1 MIGEGGKAYFE
12 ECWKQP
18 DVLEY
23 IDFES
28 QTLPGTDH
36 ESVLVDWEK
45 GALQKGFED
54 IKATSPAGNSS

>member
-1 MIGEGGKAYFE
+1 
-12 ECWKQP
+12 
-18 DVLEY
+18 VLEY